1 MLLHSVLI
9 VVGCFKTYRV
19 MKWKRKLLSKT
30 NNADSSNNP
39 ISVPFH
45 LCHRDESL
53 RTFIPNDSSHTRP
66 IIEPYVVTPQVVQPD
81 ICRPL
86 QLLNSISESPVEG
99 IQDSASGCLNRKSPP
114 SSSRELFSRYSELC
128 GRSVLAN
135 CSLDI
140 TPAVEHPDFNV
151 FEKYSD
157 LCRTNAVAGTSK
169 PSVHV
174 VRDTHD
180 SASGCLKRKSPP
192 SSSRDAFSRYS
203 ELCGRNVLA
212 KCSLDITPAVEHP
225 DFNVF
230 EKYSDLCRT
239 NAVTGTSN
247 PSVHVVRD
255 TTVVNSQ
262 HSLSEPLRLNITE
275 RDALLDDITHLN
287 TPIGG
292 VFRLNDG
299 ACSSGQSEGFFLS
312 LLSTLFSP
320 FGCIIDNVSK
330 KRQWN
335 APVVE
340 SSSKKPRYTAP
351 RATDRRIAN
360 VTRDDGEGCSS
371 GQGRGMPYGYVDL
384 RDCNQQCQHC
394 GAAFWFGK
402 RLKGHSNYRKPKYHL
417 CCGGGGIQMQPN
429 EDPPEYF
436 KNLLQN
442 KHFMENIRAY
452 NQMLAMTSF
461 EAKIDESINH
471 GRGPYVFKVSGQ
483 VYHWIG
489 SLCHPPGESLR
500 FLKLY
505 IYDTDHEVENR
516 MRHFGSIDDNDLDPD
531 IVEGLIHFMDAHNQL
546 VQLFRTARDKCRE
559 IHIPEFKIRLYNA
572 EGARRYEL
580 PASNV
585 LGAVVFDSGVSGS
598 TDFDIIIQEKA
609 GPPKRISKLHKAAD
623 GSRQEQ
629 KLMMLAYYSYQLHHR
644 VKDYNLMFRT
654 GRLFQQ
660 YVVGVYCTI
669 EQSRGERDGYEVGGR
684 IILLMSF
691 TGGPQYMY
699 AHYLDALAI
708 CRKLGNPQFFI
719 TFTCNVNWPEIKRYM
734 DDYLYLTPSDRADG
748 VCRVFEQKIQ
758 ALVAFLKTENF
769 FGQVTG
775 VLYTVEFQ
783 KRGLPHCH
791 TLLWVHSKNK
801 IKEAQDV
808 DRFISAELPDL
819 KIDPQGY
826 RVVSDL
832 MMHGPC
838 GAAKMSAPCMK
849 RDKCNKTFPKKYDVV
864 VFAYLYNIK
873 INTS

>member
-9 VVGCFKTYRV
+9 VVGCFNTYRV
-19 MKWKRKLLSKT
+19 MKWKRKLLPKT

-39 ISVPFH
+39 IFVPFH

-66 IIEPYVVTPQVVQPD
+66 TIEPYVVTPQVVQPD

-86 QLLNSISESPVEG
+86 QLLNSIFESPVKG
-99 IQDSASGCLNRKSPP
+99 IHDSASGCLNRKSPP
-114 SSSRELFSRYSELC
+114 SSSRDLLSRYFELC

-157 LCRTNAVAGTSK
+157 LCRTNAVARTSK

-174 VRDTHD
+174 VRDTH
-180 SASGCLKRKSPP
+180 SPP

-212 KCSLDITPAVEHP
+212 KCSLDITPAVEHL

-239 NAVTGTSN
+239 NAVTGTSK

-287 TPIGG
+287 IPIGG

-299 ACSSGQSEGFFLS
+299 ACSSGQSE
-312 LLSTLFSP
+312 
-320 FGCIIDNVSK
+320 
-330 KRQWN
+330 
-335 APVVE
+335 E
-340 SSSKKPRYTAP
+340 SSSQKPRYTAP
-351 RATDRRIAN
+351 RATYRRIAN

-371 GQGRGMPYGYVDL
+371 SQGRGMPYGYVDL
-384 RDCNQQCQHC
+384 RYCNQQCQHC
-394 GAAFWFGK
+394 GAAFW
-402 RLKGHSNYRKPKYHL
+402 
-417 CCGGGGIQMQPN
+417 
-429 EDPPEYF
+429 
-436 KNLLQN
+436 
-442 KHFMENIRAY
+442 AY

-461 EAKIDESINH
+461 EAKINESINH

-489 SLCHPPGESLR
+489 SLCPPLSESPR

-505 IYDTDHEVENR
+505 IYNTDHEVENR
-516 MRHFGSIDDNDLDPD
+516 MRHFDDIDDNDLDPD

-559 IHIPEFKIRLYNA
+559 IHISEFKIRLYTA
-572 EGARRYEL
+572 EGARGYDL
-580 PASNV
+580 SASNV
-585 LGAVVFDSGVSGS
+585 LGAVVFDRVVSGS
-598 TDFDIIIQEKA
+598 TDFDIIIQKKA

-623 GSRQEQ
+623 GNRQEQ
-629 KLMMLAYYSYQLHHR
+629 KLMMLAYYSYQLHPR

-660 YVVGVYCTI
+660 YVVGVYCAI
-669 EQSRGERDGYEVGGR
+669 EQSRLDYIRKKQKDVRGDPLSRLY
-684 IILLMSF
+684 
-691 TGGPQYMY
+691 
-699 AHYLDALAI
+699 DALFLEVKGMDM
-708 CRKLGNPQFFI
+708 KLEEG
-719 TFTCNVNWPEIKRYM
+719 
-734 DDYLYLTPSDRADG
+734 
-748 VCRVFEQKIQ
+748 
-758 ALVAFLKTENF
+758 
-769 FGQVTG
+769 
-775 VLYTVEFQ
+775 
-783 KRGLPHCH
+783 
-791 TLLWVHSKNK
+791 
-801 IKEAQDV
+801 
-808 DRFISAELPDL
+808 
-819 KIDPQGY
+819 
-826 RVVSDL
+826 
-832 MMHGPC
+832 
-838 GAAKMSAPCMK
+838 
-849 RDKCNKTFPKKYDVV
+849 
-864 VFAYLYNIK
+864 
-873 INTS
+873 